1 MTSGTANAWRLEA
14 VWSRPQ
20 ETSMNSLYDAVRLA
34 HIAAGTAALVAFWT
48 TAAMKK
54 GTPLHRRTGTYY
66 VWAMMGV
73 LATSPLLA
81 AFAYARGRWVFGTFL
96 LYLVL
101 ITGTALW
108 LTRQAIRQRRNVAGR
123 YGTPWRV
130 AAWANLA
137 GGAGMLGLGIYA
149 QSALLGGMS
158 LVGLL
163 IGAQMLKGMLNPST
177 DGTWWVRRHIAG
189 ICGCGIATHI
199 AFMNIG
205 LAHALPPEFAQVVQM
220 VGWFGPVVVGFAAA
234 RVLDRRYGGGRLAST
249 AAG

>member
-1 MTSGTANAWRLEA
+1 MIT
-14 VWSRPQ
+14 
-20 ETSMNSLYDAVRLA
+20 LYDAVRLA
-34 HIAAGTAALVAFWT
+34 HIGAGTAALVAFWT

-66 VWAMMGV
+66 VRAMTGV

-81 AFAYARGRWVFGTFL
+81 AFAFARGRWVFGWFL

-101 ITGTALW
+101 ITATALW
-108 LTRQAIRQRRNVAGR
+108 LARHAIRQRRSIEAH
-123 YGTPWRV
+123 YDATWRA

-137 GGAGMLGLGIYA
+137 GGAGMLALGVYS

-158 LVGLL
+158 LIGLL
-163 IGAQMLKGMLNPST
+163 VGARMLHGLRSHAT
-177 DGTWWVRRHIAG
+177 DAKWWVRRHVAG
-189 ICGCGIATHI
+189 ICGCGVATHI
-199 AFMNIG
+199 AFMNVG
-205 LAHALPPEFAQVVQM
+205 LAHALPSEFAQVVQM

-234 RVLDRRYGGGRLAST
+234 RLLGRRYGGERLVGS